1 MSDTNKP
8 RDGRLVASAA
18 LIGLIVVA
26 GIIVVVLRLAGGGDD
41 TEADGDNRTTASPTA
56 SPSPGASEGTS
67 STCGLPTGSQEIPTS
82 APETEWYLNGTIVA
96 PKGAAY
102 GPKDDGGGIHSCFAQ
117 SPVGAVF
124 AAANA
129 AADVA
134 NRDVDKRKFLE
145 TRAARTAGY
154 EQALAT
160 VDSTPPSDG
169 GGIQFSGFRV
179 DASSDAAATVQLVV
193 SSSEGPTAGQFVAI
207 TYNLQWVDGDWRVV
221 IPLDGVPVSASIT
234 SLDGYIPWSGA

>member
-1 MSDTNKP
+1 MSDTKNP
-8 RDGRLVASAA
+8 RDGRLIASAA

-26 GIIVVVLRLAGGGDD
+26 GIIVVILRLAGGGDD
-41 TEADGDNRTTASPTA
+41 SGRDGEGGSPTP
-56 SPSPGASEGTS
+56 SPSSES
-67 STCGLPTGSQEIPTS
+67 SDAAGSSCDLAKGSQEIPTA

-96 PKGAAY
+96 PKNAAY
-102 GPKDDGGGIHSCFAQ
+102 GPKEDNGGIHSCFAQ
-117 SPVGAVF
+117 SSVGAVF

-134 NRDVDKRKFLE
+134 NADVDRRQFLE

-154 EQALAT
+154 DQALAT

-169 GGIQFSGFRV
+169 GGVQFAGFRV

-193 SSSEGPTAGQFVAI
+193 SSSEGPTAGQYVAI

-221 IPLDGVPVSASIT
+221 IPLDGVPVSTSIT